1 MYILGKLKQEPT
13 DEKTIILVGEIGS
26 GKSTLV
32 DGIVNYVMGVR
43 FDDPF
48 RFTLMQLEEEER
60 MFDYRVFSGIV
71 ICKILVFQ
79 DIVDIL
85 YLIGFLTN
93 RLKGVLYIM
102 P

>member
-1 MYILGKLKQEPT
+1 M
-13 DEKTIILVGEIGS
+13 
-26 GKSTLV
+26 

-43 FDDPF
+43 FNDPF

-85 YLIGFLTN
+85 YLIW
-93 RLKGVLYIM
+93 VSDE
-102 P
+102 